1 MVCVHAWLLGSLV
14 PFPWRGT
21 AECALCS
28 RVCASAA
35 AEGADMGVSA
45 VLPGASA
52 LVKLRQISFSLW
64 RGTAL
69 WGQPGPS
76 MSFWLIHCSIKGTQK

>member
-28 RVCASAA
+28 WVCASAA
-35 AEGADMGVSA
+35 AEGADMGTSA

-52 LVKLRQISFSLW
+52 LVKVETDFFFIMEGDRSL
-64 RGTAL
+64 
-69 WGQPGPS
+69 GPARPLHV
-76 MSFWLIHCSIKGTQK
+76 FLADPL